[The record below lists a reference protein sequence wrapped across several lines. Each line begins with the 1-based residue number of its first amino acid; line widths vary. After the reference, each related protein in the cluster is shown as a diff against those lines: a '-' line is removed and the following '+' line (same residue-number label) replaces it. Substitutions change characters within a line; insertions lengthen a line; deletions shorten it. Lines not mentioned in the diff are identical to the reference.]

1 MTKVLHLKKAI
12 IRNFRSI
19 EKIDNINNIG
29 DVAVFVG
36 ANESGKSN
44 ILKALNWFGTDE
56 SMEDNDIP
64 VEFLCKNEDILMKKP
79 IVEVYFE
86 ILVEKSLKIK

>member
-1 MTKVLHLKKAI
+1 MGKTLHLTKVT

-19 EKIDNINNIG
+19 KVAHINNIG
-29 DVAVFVG
+29 DITVFVG

-86 ILVEKSLKIK
+86 IFNPECS